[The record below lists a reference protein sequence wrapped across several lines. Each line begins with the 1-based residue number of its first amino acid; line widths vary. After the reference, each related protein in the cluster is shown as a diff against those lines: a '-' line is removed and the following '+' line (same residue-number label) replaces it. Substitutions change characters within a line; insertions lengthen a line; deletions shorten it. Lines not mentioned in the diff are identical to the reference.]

1 MKVKFFYIESERV
14 RLVAQSRMLG
24 AWERR
29 RRWDNS
35 QGTVELRL
43 VTVICDDDLRPA
55 YIYLLTLALQN
66 GWITEGSRQDAV
78 SFIIDESRWGGGDRK
93 QRAAWLATLKTHL
106 QNLPQKFGRQLAAAL
121 DVPLSD
127 VIQAPLAVGGPL
139 PVSLQMG
146 ISVNELLRYIDPA
159 DVLAG

>member
-1 MKVKFFYIESERV
+1 
-14 RLVAQSRMLG
+14 MLG

-29 RRWDNS
+29 RRWDKS
-35 QGTVELRL
+35 RGADELRL
-43 VTVICDDDLRPA
+43 VTVICDDDLHPA
-55 YIYLLTLALQN
+55 YIYLLTLALQG

-78 SFIIDESRWGGGDRK
+78 SFIINESRWGGGNEK
-93 QRAAWLATLKTHL
+93 QRAAWIATLNTHL
-106 QNLPQKFGRQLAAAL
+106 QDLPQKFGCQLAAAL
-121 DVPLSD
+121 DVPLSE

-146 ISVNELLRYIDPA
+146 ISVDALLRYIDPA